1 MLPPLMIPLNLL
13 ENRWQK
19 KMARSL
25 AILIISSSLLPSGGC
40 LLNGQLLAPL
50 DYGWGIKVLSATPV
64 SKLISLTP
72 FEKRRKQKSQKKGNN
87 WRERKQGRGKKPD
100 LSLGMSHALSTI
112 LKLQKI
118 RMYGHLLRQ
127 QDFSL
132 NLG

>member
-1 MLPPLMIPLNLL
+1 VLPPLMIPLNLL

-50 DYGWGIKVLSATPV
+50 DYGWGIKVLSATP
-64 SKLISLTP
+64 
-72 FEKRRKQKSQKKGNN
+72 
-87 WRERKQGRGKKPD
+87 D